1 MLCSLLG
8 ADMGR
13 KRELLDRRGFLRAVV
28 AAAIAGR
35 TKGVVADTVPLK
47 KVGRSLVPEQPS
59 GAPNYWCTWAAQNYM
74 YGHNLSE
81 LDPKVL
87 EGESGSKLAH
97 EAMTGKVLF
106 GDGGWVDGLF
116 PRIRSDLFFLLDDG
130 WETGGTST
138 FELDTSKFPAFT
150 GTFANRLRKLNGAV
164 QDSGW
169 RGAGLW
175 CRNTPGGDAD
185 HRLESLSESAEI
197 KYWKVDIG
205 DPSFNLVR
213 LRNETHIPLTLEH
226 VHGELPVNGDW
237 KKDGRFGSQPRV
249 SKRMEILRHTDVYR
263 TYDVTSILS
272 LPTTLDRVAQM
283 LKGAEGDSEVHGLLN
298 VEDEVYVAAVMGCT
312 MGVMRHPLTGL
323 RPGEDVD
330 LFFNGSRQA
339 KKRMD
344 EVVRALRWQRIALPF
359 SPGLGSVELSDEIL
373 TDIWLFEEGQTWQR
387 ELIGATVRQGAPACF
402 TRNLRLPEVKVNGDK
417 PFVFA
422 ARFPNGAVAI
432 AAQERTQ
439 IGDAWY
445 MPASEVTLSVS
456 DAPGPFGV
464 FGNLAALTLI
474 SDRQLKG
481 RRILAQDLAGDD
493 AFDISND
500 VRVLERS
507 LHIPGNVI
515 RQVGLH
521 SATAGDLSAPG
532 LVIAIV

>member
-1 MLCSLLG
+1 
-8 ADMGR
+8 
-13 KRELLDRRGFLRAVV
+13 
-28 AAAIAGR
+28 
-35 TKGVVADTVPLK
+35 
-47 KVGRSLVPEQPS
+47 
-59 GAPNYWCTWAAQNYM
+59 M
-74 YGHNLSE
+74 YGHDLAE

-106 GDGGWVDGLF
+106 GDSGWADAFF

-138 FELDTSKFPAFT
+138 FELDTTKFPAFT
-150 GTFANRLRKLNGAV
+150 GTFADRLGKLNRAV

-197 KYWKVDIG
+197 KYWKIDMG

-213 LRNETHIPLTLEH
+213 LRDETRIPLTLEH

-237 KKDGRFGSQPRV
+237 KKDGRFGSQHRN

-272 LPTTLDRVAQM
+272 LPTTLDRLAEM
-283 LKGAEGDSEVHGLLN
+283 LKGAAGDSGVRGLLN
-298 VEDEVYVAAVMGCT
+298 VEDEVYLAGAMGCT

-323 RPGEDVD
+323 RAGADWD
-330 LFFNGSRQA
+330 LFFNGPRQP

-344 EVVRALRWQRIALPF
+344 EVVRALRWQRIAPPF
-359 SPGLGSVELSDEIL
+359 SPGLGSVKLSEEIL
-373 TDIWLFEEGQTWQR
+373 TDTWRFEEGQTWQS
-387 ELIGATVRQGAPACF
+387 ELIGATVRQGAPACV
-402 TRNLRLPEVKVNGDK
+402 TRNLGLPEVKANGDK

-422 ARFPNGAVAI
+422 TRFPNGAVAI
-432 AAQERTQ
+432 GAQERTQ
-439 IGDAWY
+439 IGNAWY
-445 MPASEVTLSVS
+445 MPDCEIALSVS

-464 FGNLAALTLI
+464 FGDFTALTLI
-474 SDRQLKG
+474 FDRPLQG
-481 RRILAQDLAGDD
+481 RHILAQDLAGDE
-493 AFDISND
+493 AFDISNE
-500 VRVLERS
+500 VRVRGSS
-507 LHIPGNVI
+507 LQIPGKVI
-515 RQVGLH
+515 RQMGLH
-521 SATAGDLSAPG
+521 NATAEDISAPG

>member
-1 MLCSLLG
+1 MG
-8 ADMGR
+8 AGMGL
-13 KRELLDRRGFLRAVV
+13 KRALLDRRGFLRAVV

-35 TKGVVADTVPLK
+35 TKGIVADTVSSK

-74 YGHNLSE
+74 YGHNLRE

-97 EAMTGKVLF
+97 EAMTAKVLF
-106 GDGGWVDGLF
+106 RHGGWVDGFF

-138 FELDTSKFPAFT
+138 FELDTAKFPAFT
-150 GTFANRLRKLNGAV
+150 GTFADRLLKLNRAV
-164 QDSGW
+164 QESGW

-197 KYWKVDIG
+197 KYWKIDMG
-205 DPSFNLVR
+205 DPRFNLVR
-213 LRNETHIPLTLEH
+213 LRDEARIPLTLEH

-237 KKDGRFGSQPRV
+237 KKDGRFGSQPRG

-263 TYDVTSILS
+263 TYDVTSALS
-272 LPTTLDRVAQM
+272 LPTTLDRAAEM

-298 VEDEVYVAAVMGCT
+298 VEDEVYVAAAMGCT

-330 LFFNGSRQA
+330 LFLNGSRQP

-344 EVVRALRWQRIALPF
+344 EVVRALRWQRIAPPF

-373 TDIWLFEEGQTWQR
+373 TDTWLFEEGQTWQS
-387 ELIGATVRQGAPACF
+387 ELIGATVRQGAPACIA
-402 TRNLRLPEVKVNGDK
+402 RNVRLPDVKTNGDK
-417 PFVFA
+417 PFVLA
-422 ARFPNGAVAI
+422 TRFPNGAVAI

-439 IGDAWY
+439 IGKAWY
-445 MPASEVTLSVS
+445 MPDCEVTLSVS
-456 DAPGPFGV
+456 DAPGPFGI
-464 FGNLAALTLI
+464 FGYFGALTLI
-474 SDRQLKG
+474 SDRPLQG
-481 RRILAQDLAGDD
+481 RRILAQDLAGDE
-493 AFDISND
+493 AFDISSEVQ
-500 VRVLERS
+500 VREKS
-507 LHIPGNVI
+507 LYLPGKVI

-521 SATAGDLSAPG
+521 NATAGDISAPG